1 MQLLQT
7 SPFPID
13 NDSHLDYCPHGFVT
27 RELPLPLTDGVR
39 VAFTEIVRWSG
50 SFAVA
55 LTAHAAVFAYAR
67 DQIPHAP
74 TPRMDAPVAVILE
87 LAPLPVSPPATI
99 ADASPS
105 PDLNDVIPEPDPP
118 PPIESLPQMAVGIP
132 MPESSPITP
141 PKPPER
147 QRPVEKKAAKTRPER
162 RTAPPVSSQDAA
174 TSSAPM
180 TGAAPETQSA
190 ELPTWKG
197 RLLRHLERHKQYPS
211 DAQRSRH
218 EGITYIHFTMTRDGR
233 VLAARVERTAG
244 IASLDREGLDL
255 LQRAQ
260 PLPPLPADQPGETLA
275 LVVPVQF
282 RMRR

>member
-1 MQLLQT
+1 M
-7 SPFPID
+7 
-13 NDSHLDYCPHGFVT
+13 
-27 RELPLPLTDGVR
+27 
-39 VAFTEIVRWSG
+39 AFTEIVRWSG
-50 SFAVA
+50 SFVVA
-55 LTAHAAVFAYAR
+55 LSAHAAVFAYTQ
-67 DQIPHAP
+67 DQPLSAP
-74 TPRMDAPVAVILE
+74 TPRIEPPVAVILE

-118 PPIESLPQMAVGIP
+118 PPFEMLPQMARGFS
-132 MPESSPITP
+132 MPEPSPVTP

-147 QRPVEKKAAKTRPER
+147 QRLVEKKVGKTRPER
-162 RTAPPVSSQDAA
+162 RTAPPVSSPDIQ
-174 TSSAPM
+174 TSSAPLI
-180 TGAAPETQSA
+180 GAAPETQSA

-197 RLLRHLERHKQYPS
+197 RLLRHLERHKQYPYE
-211 DAQRSRH
+211 AQRSRH
-218 EGITYIHFTMTRDGR
+218 EGTTYIHFTMTRDGR